1 MTKLTDHNTKTS
13 PAASAPD
20 KVVTAATTPAKAVP
34 AAAAPAGNPTI
45 PKSWSEIRVGS
56 LVIAHEGLDDGWW
69 EAVVTEVH
77 ADVLTLRW
85 RDYPRMAA
93 ITRNRKEVALLFSGS

>member
-1 MTKLTDHNTKTS
+1 MTKPIDHNSKTS
-13 PAASAPD
+13 PAVAAPA
-20 KVVTAATTPAKAVP
+20 KVVTAATTTGP
-34 AAAAPAGNPTI
+34 AATPPV
-45 PKSWSEIRVGS
+45 PKSWNEIRVGS
-56 LVIAHEGLDDGWW
+56 LVIAHESPDDGWW

-85 RDYPRMAA
+85 RDYPPMAA